1 MFRASRWPHAS
12 RCPNACRCVM
22 DKPNPQD
29 DSSRRDFLK
38 GLTTFPLVALLG
50 AKLPP
55 ATPVAALSGLPTA
68 ASSTRGQDCKKF
80 VAIQIG
86 GRSFV
91 DEGVEQALDVLQ
103 EKGGVNVLMPTV
115 FTYGR
120 GLAGRQVPGQP
131 LPDHGAQEYDEIHGG
146 IYTALHA
153 EFRAKSRLQDVRAP
167 NRQRRGAVDN
177 YTRGNQCTLEI
188 ISLRTPDS

>member
-1 MFRASRWPHAS
+1 M
-12 RCPNACRCVM
+12 
-22 DKPNPQD
+22 
-29 DSSRRDFLK
+29 
-38 GLTTFPLVALLG
+38 
-50 AKLPP
+50 
-55 ATPVAALSGLPTA
+55 
-68 ASSTRGQDCKKF
+68 
-80 VAIQIG
+80 
-86 GRSFV
+86 
-91 DEGVEQALDVLQ
+91 
-103 EKGGVNVLMPTV
+103 LMPTV

-120 GLAGRQVPGQP
+120 GLAGRQIPGQP

-188 ISLRTPDS
+188 ISLRTPDSLGTGSRGTRWSRHRFQNYCSAHSSWYLQRW